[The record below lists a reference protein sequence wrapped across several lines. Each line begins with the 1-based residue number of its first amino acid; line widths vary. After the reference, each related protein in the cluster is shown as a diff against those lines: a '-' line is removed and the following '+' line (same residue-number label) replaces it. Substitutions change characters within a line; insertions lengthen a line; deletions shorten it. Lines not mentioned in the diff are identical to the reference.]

1 MVRFS
6 LKCNC
11 ADAIFANG
19 GQEMLEEEY
28 KEYLIPK
35 EEYEDG
41 FDITLKIDTSGFPA
55 TQKIKKSDDEETAQ
69 KKRDE
74 NDEIRKTR

>member
-55 TQKIKKSDDEETAQ
+55 T
-69 KKRDE
+69 
-74 NDEIRKTR
+74 